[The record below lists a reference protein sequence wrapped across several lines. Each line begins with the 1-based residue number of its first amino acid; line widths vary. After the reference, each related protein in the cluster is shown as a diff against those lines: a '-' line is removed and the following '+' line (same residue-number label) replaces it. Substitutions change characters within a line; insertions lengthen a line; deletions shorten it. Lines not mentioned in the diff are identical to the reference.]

1 MITKKSNYL
10 ISFLLVALL
19 ALTATGAF
27 AQLYDPNPDEDGVF
41 YPYWNRGLP
50 ATATYFWN
58 NWGNFD
64 GVNPEVD
71 ADQVIG
77 NVNGTATVTIG
88 DGGAGFIEG
97 GEWTEAA
104 FGSATNFWDVGPGGL
119 ITLELDDPNA
129 GTQGMDIWVQ
139 VKYHVGFTG
148 TPTINVRSVSGDG
161 VSEST
166 PRLIDNGWYYRDLV
180 ESTGGWGETETGW
193 LVYQALFRLDPGQ
206 TLAGIDIVTGGDGA
220 IIDSIVVDTKI
231 LPERTAVLLAIFG
244 SGALFLLMKL
254 KKTRLAVNI

>member
-1 MITKKSNYL
+1 MYEKKLKYL
-10 ISFLLVALL
+10 ISFILVVLL
-19 ALTATGAF
+19 ALVATGAF
-27 AQLYDPNPDEDGVF
+27 AQVYVPNPDEDGVF

-58 NWGNFD
+58 NWGSYD
-64 GVNPEVD
+64 GVNQDVS

-77 NVNGTATVTIG
+77 SVSGNATVTVG

-104 FGSATNFWDVGPGGL
+104 FGSVTNFWDVGPGGL
-119 ITLELDDPNA
+119 ISLELDDPNA
-129 GTQGMDIWVQ
+129 GSQGMDIWVQ

-148 TPTINVRSVSGDG
+148 TPTITVRSVSGDG

-166 PRLIDNGWYYRDLV
+166 PRLIDNGWYYRDFV
-180 ESTGGWGETETGW
+180 ESTGSFGDTDTGW
-193 LVYQALFRLDPGQ
+193 MVYQALFRLDPGQ
-206 TLAGIDIVTGGDGA
+206 TLAGIDISTGGNGA

-231 LPERTAVLLAIFG
+231 LPESTSVFLAIFG
-244 SGALFLLMKL
+244 SGILFLLIKL
-254 KKTRLAVNI
+254 KKARMAVNL

>member
-1 MITKKSNYL
+1 MNLKKSKFLAAIILTVLSLL
-10 ISFLLVALL
+10 I
-19 ALTATGAF
+19 ATGVS
-27 AQLYDPNPDEDGVF
+27 AQVYVPVPDEDGVF

-58 NWGNFD
+58 NWGNYD
-64 GVNPEVD
+64 INNDVYG

-77 NVNGTATVTIG
+77 NVSGTATVTVG

-129 GTQGMDIWVQ
+129 GTNGMDIWVQ

-148 TPTINVRSVSGDG
+148 TPTITVRSVSGDG
-161 VSEST
+161 VSESN
-166 PRLIDNGWYYRDLV
+166 PRLIDNGWYYREFV
-180 ESTGGWGETETGW
+180 ESTGSFGNTDTGW
-193 LVYQALFRLDPGQ
+193 MVYQALFRLDPGQ
-206 TLAGIDIVTGGDGA
+206 TLAGIDISTGDDGS

-231 LPERTAVLLAIFG
+231 LPEATSVFLAIFG
-244 SGALFLLMKL
+244 SGILFLLIRL
-254 KKTRLAVNI
+254 KKTRMAVNN